1 VRRPT
6 RGITGIVLGVVIS
19 AVALLLAV
27 RWSGWAPLLVVLRQV
42 DYLVLIPAVAIYLI
56 SMTARALAWR
66 VILGGRAS
74 LLRMLAALNQGYL
87 MNNLLPWRMGELGRA
102 ILLGRRPGLSTGMV
116 LSSIVVE
123 RLYDMS
129 LAVALLLALGP
140 VAFGASW
147 APRAALVG
155 GIAVMLALGVLWL
168 VLARPQVIVWLLRR
182 LPGGLGRWQGLWD
195 NLLAGLASL
204 RDVRQLL
211 AGYGWMVLSWALA
224 AGEYWLVL
232 RAFVPQAQGTWALL
246 ALCVTLL
253 GVAIPSAPGY
263 IGVFEASA
271 VAALAVFHVD
281 SSLALGYALVL
292 HGLHFG
298 TTTLLGAV
306 ALAGEGETLTGAV
319 RAIRSWTG
327 GTTEEAEAK

>member
-1 VRRPT
+1 M
-6 RGITGIVLGVVIS
+6 VVS
-19 AVALLLAV
+19 AAALLLAL
-27 RWSGWAPLLVVLRQV
+27 RWSGWAPLLAVLRQV
-42 DYLVLIPAVAIYLI
+42 DYFVLVPAAAIYLI
-56 SMTARALAWR
+56 SMAARALAWQ

-74 LLRMLAALNQGYL
+74 LLQMLAALNQGYL

-102 ILLGRRPGLSTGMV
+102 ILLGRRPGLSPAMV

-129 LAVALLLALGP
+129 LAVALLLALSP

-155 GIAVMLALGVLWL
+155 GLAVILALGVLWL
-168 VLARPQVIVWLLRR
+168 VLARPQAVEWMLRR
-182 LPGGLGRWQGLWD
+182 LPGGLGRWQGLWE
-195 NLLAGLASL
+195 NLRAGLASL
-204 RDVRQLL
+204 RDARQLL
-211 AGYGWMVLSWALA
+211 AGFAWMVLSWALA
-224 AGEYWLVL
+224 GGEYWLVL
-232 RAFVPQAQGTWALL
+232 RAFVPEAQVTWALL
-246 ALCVTLL
+246 ALCVSLL

-281 SSLALGYALVL
+281 SSLALGYALIL

-298 TTTLLGAV
+298 TTTLLGAA
-306 ALAGEGETLTGAV
+306 ALAGEGETLTGAL
-319 RAIRSWTG
+319 RLIRSWTG
-327 GTTEEAEAK
+327 GAAEGSEAK

>member
-1 VRRPT
+1 
-6 RGITGIVLGVVIS
+6 VVVS
-19 AVALLLAV
+19 AAALLLAL
-27 RWSGWAPLLVVLRQV
+27 RWSGWAPLLAVLRQV
-42 DYLVLIPAVAIYLI
+42 DYFVLVPAAAIYLI
-56 SMTARALAWR
+56 SMAARALAWQ

-102 ILLGRRPGLSTGMV
+102 ILLGRRPGLSPAMV

-129 LAVALLLALGP
+129 LAVALLLALSP

-155 GIAVMLALGVLWL
+155 GLAVILALGVLWL
-168 VLARPQVIVWLLRR
+168 VLARPQAVEWMLRR
-182 LPGGLGRWQGLWD
+182 LPGGLGRWQGLWE
-195 NLLAGLASL
+195 NLRAGLASL
-204 RDVRQLL
+204 RDARQLL
-211 AGYGWMVLSWALA
+211 AGFAWMVLSWALA
-224 AGEYWLVL
+224 GGEYWLVL
-232 RAFVPQAQGTWALL
+232 RAFVPEAQATWALL
-246 ALCVTLL
+246 ALCVSLL

-281 SSLALGYALVL
+281 SSLALGYALIL

-298 TTTLLGAV
+298 TTTLLGAA
-306 ALAGEGETLTGAV
+306 ALAGEGETLTGAL
-319 RAIRSWTG
+319 RLIRSWTG
-327 GTTEEAEAK
+327 GAAEGSEAK

>member
-1 VRRPT
+1 
-6 RGITGIVLGVVIS
+6 
-19 AVALLLAV
+19 
-27 RWSGWAPLLVVLRQV
+27 LRQV
-42 DYLVLIPAVAIYLI
+42 DYFVLVPAAAIYLI
-56 SMTARALAWR
+56 SMAARALAWQ

-102 ILLGRRPGLSTGMV
+102 ILLGRRPGLSPAMV

-123 RLYDMS
+123 RLFDML
-129 LAVALLLALGP
+129 LAVALLLALSP

-155 GIAVMLALGVLWL
+155 GLAVILALGVLWL
-168 VLARPQVIVWLLRR
+168 VLARPEAIEWMLRR
-182 LPGGLGRWQGLWD
+182 LPGGLGRWQGLWE
-195 NLLAGLASL
+195 NLRAGLASL
-204 RDVRQLL
+204 RDARQLL
-211 AGYGWMVLSWALA
+211 AGFAWMVLSWALA
-224 AGEYWLVL
+224 GGEYWLVL
-232 RAFVPQAQGTWALL
+232 RAFVPEAQATWALL
-246 ALCVTLL
+246 ALCVSLL

-281 SSLALGYALVL
+281 SSLALGYALIL

-298 TTTLLGAV
+298 TTTLLGAA
-306 ALAGEGETLTGAV
+306 ALAGEGETLTGAL
-319 RAIRSWTG
+319 RLIRSWTG
-327 GTTEEAEAK
+327 GAAEGSEAK

>member
-1 VRRPT
+1 
-6 RGITGIVLGVVIS
+6 VVVS
-19 AVALLLAV
+19 AAALLLAL
-27 RWSGWAPLLVVLRQV
+27 RWSGWAPLLAVLRQV
-42 DYLVLIPAVAIYLI
+42 DYFVLVPAAAIYLI
-56 SMTARALAWR
+56 SMAARALAWQ

-74 LLRMLAALNQGYL
+74 LLQMLAALNQGYL

-102 ILLGRRPGLSTGMV
+102 ILLGRRPGLSPAMV

-129 LAVALLLALGP
+129 LAVALLLALSP

-155 GIAVMLALGVLWL
+155 GLAVILALGVLWL
-168 VLARPQVIVWLLRR
+168 VLARPQAVEWMLRR
-182 LPGGLGRWQGLWD
+182 LPGGLGRWQGLWE
-195 NLLAGLASL
+195 NLRAGLASL
-204 RDVRQLL
+204 RDARQLL
-211 AGYGWMVLSWALA
+211 AGFAWMVLSWALA
-224 AGEYWLVL
+224 GGEYWLVL
-232 RAFVPQAQGTWALL
+232 RAFVPEAQATWALL
-246 ALCVTLL
+246 ALCVSLL

-281 SSLALGYALVL
+281 SSLALGYALIL

-298 TTTLLGAV
+298 TTTLLGAA
-306 ALAGEGETLTGAV
+306 ALAGEGETLTGAL
-319 RAIRSWTG
+319 RLIRSWTG
-327 GTTEEAEAK
+327 GAAEGSEAK

>member
-1 VRRPT
+1 
-6 RGITGIVLGVVIS
+6 VVVS
-19 AVALLLAV
+19 AAALLLAI
-27 RWSGWAPLLVVLRQV
+27 RWSGWAPLLAVLRQV
-42 DYLVLIPAVAIYLI
+42 DYFVLVPAAAIYLI
-56 SMTARALAWR
+56 SMAARALAWQ

-102 ILLGRRPGLSTGMV
+102 ILLGRRPGLSPAMV

-129 LAVALLLALGP
+129 LAVALLLALSP

-155 GIAVMLALGVLWL
+155 GLAVILALGVLWL
-168 VLARPQVIVWLLRR
+168 ALARPQAIEWMLRR

-195 NLLAGLASL
+195 NLRAGLASL
-204 RDVRQLL
+204 RDARQLL
-211 AGYGWMVLSWALA
+211 AGFGWMVLSWALA
-224 AGEYWLVL
+224 GAEYWLVL
-232 RAFVPQAQGTWALL
+232 RAFVPEAQATWALL

-281 SSLALGYALVL
+281 SSIALGYALIL

-298 TTTLLGAV
+298 MTTLLGAA
-306 ALAGEGETLTGAV
+306 ALAGEGETLTGAL
-319 RAIRSWTG
+319 RLIRSWTG
-327 GTTEEAEAK
+327 GAAEGSEAK

>member
-1 VRRPT
+1 M
-6 RGITGIVLGVVIS
+6 VVS
-19 AVALLLAV
+19 AAALLLAL
-27 RWSGWAPLLVVLRQV
+27 RWSGWAPLLAVLRQV
-42 DYLVLIPAVAIYLI
+42 DYFVLVPAAAIYLI
-56 SMTARALAWR
+56 SMAARALAWQ

-74 LLRMLAALNQGYL
+74 LLQMLAALNQGYL

-102 ILLGRRPGLSTGMV
+102 ILLGRRPGLSPAMV

-129 LAVALLLALGP
+129 LAVALLLALSP

-155 GIAVMLALGVLWL
+155 GLAVILALGVLWL
-168 VLARPQVIVWLLRR
+168 VLARPQAVEWMLRR
-182 LPGGLGRWQGLWD
+182 LPGGLGRWQGLWE
-195 NLLAGLASL
+195 NLRAGLASL
-204 RDVRQLL
+204 RDARQLL
-211 AGYGWMVLSWALA
+211 AGFAWMVLSWALA
-224 AGEYWLVL
+224 GGEYWLVL
-232 RAFVPQAQGTWALL
+232 RAFVPEAQATWALL
-246 ALCVTLL
+246 ALCVSLL

-281 SSLALGYALVL
+281 SSLALGYALIL

-298 TTTLLGAV
+298 TTTLLGAA
-306 ALAGEGETLTGAV
+306 ALAGEGETLTGAL
-319 RAIRSWTG
+319 RLIRSWTG
-327 GTTEEAEAK
+327 GAAEGSEAK